1 MKGEEGVTIGD
12 RKIKVF
18 ESKKKRA
25 ILNNVKQMR
34 VIIKK
39 LVMHIFL
46 FIGGLI
52 MLMPFAWMISSSLK
66 EPARVFI
73 YPPQWIP
80 NPITFKAYIQTWTLL
95 PFSIAYL
102 NSFKITLSA
111 VVGTLLTSSMAA
123 FAFSKLEFYGRKLI
137 FISLLATMMIP
148 IQVTLIPMF
157 ILFKN
162 IGWIDTHWPLIVP
175 RVLTNAFGVFLLRQF
190 FMTIPDDL
198 LDAARIDGCNLWG
211 IYWKIMLPLSTPAL
225 ATLGIFVFMSTW
237 NDFLAPL
244 VYLDSMKKLTV
255 PLLVSATKGLYY
267 NEWTILMATGCSAV
281 MPVLIV
287 YLFAQRYFI
296 QGITLTGLK
305 G

>member
-1 MKGEEGVTIGD
+1 M
-12 RKIKVF
+12 F
-18 ESKKKRA
+18 EPKKKEV
-25 ILNNVKQMR
+25 ILNIKQMR

-52 MLMPFAWMISSSLK
+52 MLMPFIWMISTSLK
-66 EPARVFI
+66 ETGAVFI

-80 NPITFKAYIQTWTLL
+80 NPITLGAYIKAWTFL
-95 PFSIAYL
+95 PLSTAYL
-102 NSFKITLSA
+102 NSFKITLS
-111 VVGTLLTSSMAA
+111 VVGGTLLTSSMAA

-148 IQVTLIPMF
+148 MQVTLIPMF

-190 FMTIPDDL
+190 FMTIPDEL
-198 LDAARIDGCNLWG
+198 LDAARLDGCSLWR
-211 IYWKIMLPLSTPAL
+211 IYWKIILPLSVPAL
-225 ATLGIFVFMSTW
+225 AALSIFTFMSVW
-237 NDFLAPL
+237 NDFLTPL
-244 VYLDSMKKLTV
+244 IYLDSMEKFTV
-255 PLLVSATKGLYY
+255 PLIVSATQGLYY
-267 NEWTILMATGCSAV
+267 NDWTLMMAVGCSAV
-281 MPVLIV
+281 IPVLIV